1 MPPQHVPLISSPSVR
16 EPEPAEQPGII
27 STIASKVFNIG
38 SGLLSIVKNL
48 WNSYGILYSV
58 PLSIRGDDRSQ
69 SAIAFVQY
77 LTTNYPDAH
86 LPGFNTGQ
94 LAAVLEECYSSR
106 RPLLIYIHSQDTSD
120 AFITDVLGSEVVST
134 ILNENFVVWAV
145 MNDSNDG
152 RTAAKLLNV
161 ASFPIFSVIRVNNA
175 RHPEVLETMPG
186 ETNIGN
192 FIEFLERNLALF
204 DAPSAYSIPQTTNR
218 YVDSALQQERL

>member
-1 MPPQHVPLISSPSVR
+1 MPPQHIPLIPSPSVR

-27 STIASKVFNIG
+27 STIANKVFTIG

-48 WNSYGILYSV
+48 WNSYGILYTV

-77 LTTNYPDAH
+77 LTSNYPDAH
-86 LPGFNTGQ
+86 LPNLNTGQ
-94 LAAVLEECYSSR
+94 LATVLEECYSAR

-161 ASFPIFSVIRVNNA
+161 ASFPIFSVIRVNDA
-175 RHPEVLETMPG
+175 SHPAVLETMPG

-192 FIEFLERNLALF
+192 FIEFLERNLAQF
-204 DAPSAYSIPQTTNR
+204 DAPPAYSIPQTTHR
-218 YVDSALQQERL
+218 HVDSALQQERL